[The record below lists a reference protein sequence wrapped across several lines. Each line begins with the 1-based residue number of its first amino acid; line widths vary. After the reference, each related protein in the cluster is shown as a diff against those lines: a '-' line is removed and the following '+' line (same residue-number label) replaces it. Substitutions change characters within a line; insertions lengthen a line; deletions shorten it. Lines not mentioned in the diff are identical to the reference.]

1 MRTLAPIL
9 GFEGKK
15 YLMLTP
21 QVAGIPV
28 RELGP
33 VAGDLVSD
41 RDTIVAAVDFLLA
54 GI

>member
-1 MRTLAPIL
+1 L
-9 GFEGKK
+9 
-15 YLMLTP
+15 
-21 QVAGIPV
+21 AGIPA

-41 RDTIVAAVDFLLA
+41 RDTIVTAVDFLLA